1 MSVAT
6 ESVADAART
15 AASGDT
21 ILSVNE
27 LVVEFPRPGQPTD
40 FRAVNSVSFDLR
52 QGETLGLVGE
62 SGSGK
67 SMTALSLLG
76 IVPAPGK
83 IIEGS
88 ISLRDRRI
96 DNLPVSQLR
105 RVRGNDI
112 GMVFQDPMTGL
123 NPVRNIG
130 SQLIESVM
138 RHQRVSKNAA
148 TELAFQA
155 LDDVGIPSPRERLE
169 GYPHELSGGL
179 RQRVMIALA
188 LINHPEVIIADE
200 ATTAL
205 DATIQAQILDLFRE
219 RLASATMI
227 LITHDMGV
235 AAEICDRIMV
245 MYAGRIVETG
255 TIEEVLSSP
264 RHPYTVGLL
273 AAVPK
278 FDIRRPKLVP
288 IPGIPPTAEDI
299 VRGCPFAP
307 RCQFAETDCDQR
319 PPLDYAEGR
328 MVACWHPRSASEQS
342 K

>member
-1 MSVAT
+1 MSAAK
-6 ESVADAART
+6 ESAADAAQT

-88 ISLRDRRI
+88 INLRGRRI
-96 DNLPVSQLR
+96 DNLPVNELR

-123 NPVRNIG
+123 NPVRSVG

-138 RHQRVSKNAA
+138 RHQKVSKNEA

-155 LDDVGIPSPRERLE
+155 LDAVGIPSPRERLE

-319 PPLDYAEGR
+319 PPLDYTEGR

>member
-1 MSVAT
+1 MTLQADT
-6 ESVADAART
+6 EVRNSERQEKEV
-15 AASGDT
+15 
-21 ILSVNE
+21 ILGVRD
-27 LVVEFPRPGQPTD
+27 VVVQFPRKKQKTD
-40 FRAVNSVSFDLR
+40 FNAVNGVSFDLR
-52 QGETLGLVGE
+52 RGETLGLVGE

-76 IVPAPGK
+76 LVPVPGK

-88 ISLRDRRI
+88 INLRERRI
-96 DNLPVSQLR
+96 DNLPVNELR
-105 RVRGNDI
+105 KVRGNDL

-130 SQLIESVM
+130 SQLCESVI
-138 RHQRVSKNAA
+138 RHQKVSKSEA
-148 TELAFQA
+148 TEIAFRA
-155 LDDVGIPSPRERLE
+155 LDDVGIPSARDRLE
-169 GYPHELSGGL
+169 AFPHELSGGL

-219 RLASATMI
+219 RLSNATMI

-235 AAEICDRIMV
+235 AAEICDRIAV

-255 TIEEVLSSP
+255 TIEEVLTSP
-264 RHPYTVGLL
+264 RHPYTMGLL
-273 AAVPK
+273 SAVPR

-288 IPGIPPTAEDI
+288 IPGQPPTAEDI
-299 VRGCPFAP
+299 VQGCAFSS
-307 RCQFAETDCDQR
+307 RCKFTQEKCVER
-319 PPLDYAEGR
+319 PLLDKR
-328 MVACWHPRSASEQS
+328 NDRLVACWFPKGEV
-342 K
+342 

>member
-1 MSVAT
+1 MSIVS
-6 ESVADAART
+6 ESAADAART
-15 AASGDT
+15 ALSGDT
-21 ILSVNE
+21 ILSVKD
-27 LVVEFPRPGQPTD
+27 LVVEFPRPGQPTN
-40 FRAVNSVSFDLR
+40 FRAVNGVSFDLR

-88 ISLRDRRI
+88 INLRDRRI
-96 DNLPVSQLR
+96 DDLPVSELR

-123 NPVRNIG
+123 NPVRSVG
-130 SQLIESVM
+130 SQLTESAM
-138 RHQRVSKNAA
+138 RHQNVSKRKALEIA
-148 TELAFQA
+148 YHA
-155 LDDVGIPSPRERLE
+155 LDDVGIPAPRERLQAF
-169 GYPHELSGGL
+169 PHELSGGL

-219 RLASATMI
+219 RLSVATMI

-255 TIEEVLSSP
+255 TIEEVLTSP

-307 RCQFAETDCDQR
+307 RCRFAESKCDDRPALEYTD
-319 PPLDYAEGR
+319 GR
-328 MVACWHPRSASEQS
+328 LLACWNPRSASEQPQ
-342 K
+342 

>member
-6 ESVADAART
+6 ESAADAART

-27 LVVEFPRPGQPTD
+27 LVVEFPRPGQPTN
-40 FRAVNSVSFDLR
+40 FRAVNGVSFDLR

-96 DNLPVSQLR
+96 DHLPVNELR
-105 RVRGNDI
+105 KVRGNDI

-123 NPVRNIG
+123 NPVRSVG

-138 RHQRVSKNAA
+138 RHQRVSKQEA
-148 TELAFQA
+148 TDLAFHA

-273 AAVPK
+273 SAVPK

-307 RCQFAETDCDQR
+307 RCRFAETDCDQR
-319 PPLDYAEGR
+319 PPLEYEEGR
-328 MVACWHPRSASEQS
+328 LVACWHPRSASEQS

>member
-1 MSVAT
+1 MSMAN
-6 ESVADAART
+6 ESAADAAQT

-88 ISLRDRRI
+88 ISLRGRRI
-96 DNLPVSQLR
+96 DNLPVNDLR

-123 NPVRNIG
+123 NPVRTVG

-138 RHQRVSKNAA
+138 RHQKVSKSEA
-148 TELAFQA
+148 TGLAFQA
-155 LDDVGIPSPRERLE
+155 LDAVGIPSPRERLE

-273 AAVPK
+273 AAVPE

-307 RCQFAETDCDQR
+307 RCQFAEANCDER
-319 PPLDYAEGR
+319 PPLDYTEGR